1 MDGGTLPTALRS
13 MPIWLKSILTGAN
26 SSTVLDSIVIRLGIV
41 GCNYGRT
48 VLLPAFRL
56 DPRCEVVALAGT
68 DAARTTQ
75 LTREAGIAK
84 AFGDWTALVEDKTVD
99 AVAIATP
106 PHQQPAIAVR
116 ALQLGKPVFAEKPL
130 AADLAG
136 AEAMVTQALLA
147 RVPAMIDFEF
157 IELASWQR
165 AKEMLDARV
174 IGPLRHVVV
183 TWNVENQATR
193 KRLYNWKTHRDSGGG
208 VLGNLAC
215 HSLHYLEWFCG
226 SINTISGQIFGLP
239 DDAVIEATAAL
250 AFTFASGAGGSLT
263 VSSASYAGSGHRIE
277 FYGED
282 GSLFLTNS
290 TNDYLRG
297 FELTLARRG
306 TEKLERIEAT
316 DPDEHKYPDG
326 RIAPVSRLARRFL
339 DAIEGKDIAYPGFP
353 EGSRVQRLI
362 DAARR
367 SHDTSRVIKIPRHQ
381 IEMGVRA

>member
-1 MDGGTLPTALRS
+1 
-13 MPIWLKSILTGAN
+13 
-26 SSTVLDSIVIRLGIV
+26 VIRLGIV

-56 DPRCEVVALAGT
+56 DRRCEVVALAGT
-68 DAARTTQ
+68 DAARTAQ
-75 LTREAGIAK
+75 LARESGIPK

-106 PHQQPAIAVR
+106 PREQPAIAVR

-136 AEAMVTQALLA
+136 AQSMLRQSFIA
-147 RVPAMIDFEF
+147 RVPTIVDFEF
-157 IELASWQR
+157 MELAAWR
-165 AKEMLDARV
+165 RTKENFDARI
-174 IGPLRHVVV
+174 IGPLRHVIV

-193 KRLYNWKTHRDSGGG
+193 QRLHHWKTRRGDGGG
-208 VLGNLAC
+208 VLGNFAS

-226 SINTISGQIFGLP
+226 PISTLSGRIFGLP
-239 DDAVIEATAAL
+239 GDATIEATVAL

-282 GSLFLTNS
+282 GSLFLTNT

-297 FELTLARRG
+297 FELTVARRSS
-306 TEKLERIEAT
+306 EKLERIEVT

-326 RIAPVSRLARRFL
+326 RIAPVSHLARRFL
-339 DAIEGKDIAYPGFP
+339 DAIEGKDIAYPGFA
-353 EGSRVQRLI
+353 EGYRVQQLI

-367 SHDTSRVIKIPRHQ
+367 SHDGGCAVETPVQKLAM
-381 IEMGVRA
+381 EARA